1 MKKTVNFNKKAFR
14 AGSFSIIVSVIALAI
29 VIALNLLVAQLP
41 ESVLRP
47 DSTPT
52 HLMTIGDETRDIL
65 KRLDVDIE
73 ITHYVDSSDNNA
85 AAYTSYI
92 SGILERYAEASSHV
106 TVKTVDLVNRN
117 VKDETAGENTVK
129 ITSVNSDGSERRSKS
144 VTVDDIF
151 MCEISGYEGQ
161 YIPLSEYNTM
171 CNYYK
176 DNGLSQYIP
185 SATEYFFAENAVTG
199 AIDYVMQET
208 LPIVYCLSGHG
219 ETEIGD
225 DGFGKIATDEN
236 VELKSLSLQSG
247 KTVSVPEDAKCVI
260 INIPSADI
268 SAEEAEALKAYIQGG
283 GTVMFSSFIGTYSAE
298 SMPNLAGLC
307 KYMGLTAIEEQI
319 ITEDESHCYQYVN
332 YLLADITGNGIT
344 SELDST
350 NYYYFMPLAHA
361 ITTADISTGDSGE
374 AAEEEDTP
382 TVETYALL
390 NTSDQAFVFKEDKE
404 NEKGFDDTAPK
415 SMYTLAYQSV
425 LMSDTGEAQGELIW
439 FASPGAFTS
448 PEAYYVSSALG
459 TGNIALFTKVLTKT
473 CEKSTGVSL
482 IGKEIKSSTV
492 TVTASQEK
500 MFKIVACGMIPAAV
514 IAIGI
519 VVWALRRRK

>member
-41 ESVLRP
+41 ESILRP

-52 HLMTIGDETRDIL
+52 HLMTIGDETKDIL
-65 KRLDVDIE
+65 KRLEVDIE
-73 ITHYVDSSDNNA
+73 ITHYVDSSDGSA
-85 AAYTSYI
+85 SADTGYI
-92 SGILERYAEASSHV
+92 SGILERYAEASSHI
-106 TVKTVDLVNRN
+106 TVKTVDLINSN
-117 VKDETAGENTVK
+117 VMDETAGENTVK

-144 VTVDDIF
+144 VAADEMF
-151 MCEISGYEGQ
+151 MCEMSGYEGQ
-161 YIPLSEYNTM
+161 YMTRSEYQQM
-171 CNYYK
+171 YSYYAAY
-176 DNGLSQYIP
+176 GQTLP
-185 SATEYFFAENAVTG
+185 SATEYFFAENEITG

-208 LPIVYCLSGHG
+208 LPIVYCLTGHG

-236 VELKSLSLQSG
+236 VELKSLALQSG
-247 KTVSVPEDAKCVI
+247 ESVSVPEDAKCI
-260 INIPSADI
+260 LINIPTADI
-268 SAEEAEALKAYIQGG
+268 SAEEADALKAYIQGG
-283 GTVMFSSFIGTYSAE
+283 GTVMLSTFVASYSAE

-319 ITEDESHCYQYVN
+319 IEGDDSHYYNYIN

-350 NYYYFMPLAHA
+350 NYYFYMPYGHA
-361 ITTADISTGDSGE
+361 ITTADMSTG
-374 AAEEEDTP
+374 EEETEDGEENNAP
-382 TVETYALL
+382 VVETYALL
-390 NTSDQAFVFKEDKE
+390 NTSDKAYVFRDEDGDGE
-404 NEKGFDDTAPK
+404 PDEDAPR
-415 SMYTLAYQSV
+415 SQYTLAYQSV

-439 FASPGAFTS
+439 FASPGAFDAS
-448 PEAYYVSSALG
+448 YASG
-459 TGNIALFTKVLTKT
+459 TGNAALFTKVLTKT

-492 TVTASQEK
+492 TVTESQ
-500 MFKIVACGMIPAAV
+500 MHTFVFVACGIIPVAI

>member
-41 ESVLRP
+41 ESILRP

-73 ITHYVDSSDNNA
+73 ITHYVDSSDGSA
-85 AAYTSYI
+85 SADTGYI
-92 SGILERYAEASSHV
+92 SGILERYAEASSHI
-106 TVKTVDLVNRN
+106 TVKTVDLINSN

-151 MCEISGYEGQ
+151 MCEISGNEGQ
-161 YIPLSEYNTM
+161 FISVSEYKSL
-171 CNYYK
+171 CDYYHQI
-176 DNGLSQYIP
+176 GYGQYIP

-236 VELKSLSLQSG
+236 VELKSLALQSG
-247 KTVSVPEDAKCVI
+247 ESTSVPEDARCVI
-260 INIPSADI
+260 INNISADI
-268 SAEEAEALKAYIQGG
+268 SAEEADALKAYIQGG
-283 GTVMFSSFIGTYSAE
+283 GTVMLSTSIDTYSAQ

-319 ITEDESHCYQYVN
+319 IEDDKDHRYQNYFD

-350 NYYYFMPLAHA
+350 NYYFYMLYSHA
-361 ITTADISTGDSGE
+361 ITSADMSTGEEE
-374 AAEEEDTP
+374 AADGEENNAPD
-382 TVETYALL
+382 VETYALL
-390 NTSDQAFVFKEDKE
+390 NTSDKAYVCKDEDGDGNPDK
-404 NEKGFDDTAPK
+404 DVPQ
-415 SMYTLAYQSV
+415 SQYTLAYQSV

-439 FASPGAFTS
+439 FASP
-448 PEAYYVSSALG
+448 YVFDASYASG
-459 TGNIALFTKVLTKT
+459 TGNAALFTKVLTKT

-492 TVTASQEK
+492 TVTASQ
-500 MFKIVACGMIPAAV
+500 MSTFVSVACGIIPVAI

>member
-1 MKKTVNFNKKAFR
+1 
-14 AGSFSIIVSVIALAI
+14 S
-29 VIALNLLVAQLP
+29 
-41 ESVLRP
+41 
-47 DSTPT
+47 
-52 HLMTIGDETRDIL
+52 
-65 KRLDVDIE
+65 
-73 ITHYVDSSDNNA
+73 
-85 AAYTSYI
+85 
-92 SGILERYAEASSHV
+92 
-106 TVKTVDLVNRN
+106 
-117 VKDETAGENTVK
+117 
-129 ITSVNSDGSERRSKS
+129 
-144 VTVDDIF
+144 
-151 MCEISGYEGQ
+151 
-161 YIPLSEYNTM
+161 
-171 CNYYK
+171 
-176 DNGLSQYIP
+176 
-185 SATEYFFAENAVTG
+185 
-199 AIDYVMQET
+199 
-208 LPIVYCLSGHG
+208 
-219 ETEIGD
+219 
-225 DGFGKIATDEN
+225 
-236 VELKSLSLQSG
+236 
-247 KTVSVPEDAKCVI
+247 VSVPEDAKCVI

-268 SAEEAEALKAYIQGG
+268 SAEEAEALKTYIQGG
-283 GTVMFSSFIGTYSAE
+283 GTVMLSTFVASYSAE

-361 ITTADISTGDSGE
+361 ITTADIPTGDGDE
-374 AAEEEDTP
+374 ATEENTP

-390 NTSDQAFVFKEDKE
+390 NTSDQAFVYKEDKE

-492 TVTASQEK
+492 TVTASQ
-500 MFKIVACGMIPAAV
+500 MRTFVSVACGVIPVAI

>member
-41 ESVLRP
+41 ESILRP

-52 HLMTIGDETRDIL
+52 HLMTIGDETKDIL
-65 KRLDVDIE
+65 KRLEVDIE
-73 ITHYVDSSDNNA
+73 ITHYVDSSDGSA
-85 AAYTSYI
+85 SADTGYI
-92 SGILERYAEASSHV
+92 SGILERYAEASSHI
-106 TVKTVDLVNRN
+106 TVKTVDLINSN
-117 VKDETAGENTVK
+117 VMDETAGENTVK

-144 VTVDDIF
+144 VAADEMF
-151 MCEISGYEGQ
+151 MCEMSGYEGQ
-161 YIPLSEYNTM
+161 YMSRSEYQQM
-171 CNYYK
+171 YSYYAAY
-176 DNGLSQYIP
+176 NQTLP
-185 SATEYFFAENAVTG
+185 SATEYFFAENEITG

-208 LPIVYCLSGHG
+208 LPIVYCLTGHG

-236 VELKSLSLQSG
+236 VELKSLALQSG

-283 GTVMFSSFIGTYSAE
+283 GTVMLSSFIGTYSAE

-374 AAEEEDTP
+374 ASEEEDTP

-390 NTSDQAFVFKEDKE
+390 NTSDQAFVYKEDKE

-492 TVTASQEK
+492 TVTASQEN
-500 MFKIVACGMIPAAV
+500 MFKIVSCGIIPLAV
-514 IAIGI
+514 IAVGI
-519 VVWALRRRK
+519 IVWSVRRRK